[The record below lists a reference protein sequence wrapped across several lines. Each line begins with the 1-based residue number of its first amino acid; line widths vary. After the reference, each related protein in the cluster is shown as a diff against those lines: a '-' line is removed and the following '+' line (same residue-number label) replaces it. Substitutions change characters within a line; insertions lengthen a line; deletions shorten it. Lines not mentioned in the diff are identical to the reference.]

1 MIIAGK
7 AASGTGACSLL
18 WALESLD
25 CRGGRG
31 VQKEI
36 GKALGGRLKTLRL
49 AHGLTLQALSSRL
62 EDQGVEVSEATLHRA
77 EKGTC
82 MLRLDTARAV
92 FNYLGVSLGY
102 VDEIIAEAQLRQ
114 EIDLTGRSFE
124 DLMADA
130 REQME
135 YGDYHRA
142 LTLLEAAQARLTLEE
157 ETDGD
162 RLACALI
169 CEADCQRRLHRPLL
183 CLVTLRRLLNLKRIS
198 TAIKSEGFCSMSAW
212 PG

>member
-102 VDEIIAEAQLRQ
+102 VDEIIAEAQIR
-114 EIDLTGRSFE
+114 EEVDLTNRSFE
-124 DLMADA
+124 DLMDEG
-130 REQME
+130 RENGE
-135 YGDYHRA
+135 YGDYQRA
-142 LTLLEAAQARLTLEE
+142 VQLFHAAQERLALEA
-157 ETDGD
+157 ETAGD
-162 RLACALI
+162 RLGEALL
-169 CEADCQRRLHRPLL
+169 CEADCQKR
-183 CLVTLRRLLNLKRIS
+183 LRRFRL
-198 TAIKSEGFCSMSAW
+198 A
-212 PG
+212 